1 VHRPTPLAPWR
12 LGGLLLSLFCV
23 LLVQGCAEPPS
34 VVLWHSYRG
43 AEERALTA
51 LAKTYEKEHGVHVEL
66 LAVPFDAYSAKL
78 AAAVPHAH
86 GPDLFI
92 DAHERLGI
100 YLQQHVVA
108 DVGDALPDEDV
119 PSLDATALRAVTLA
133 GAHFGVPLAS
143 KCVALYVNDDYFVVH
158 FDLGAGQRLDMRQPV
173 VSTGY
178 IVGIRPEMPEGS
190 YPLVYEA
197 ENPYYHAAIL
207 SGFGG
212 RLLEPD
218 GSYGFV
224 GPAAE
229 RSILWVKQLT
239 AEHIIPAEPSGA
251 LVKQLFASGRAA
263 TAIDGPWLAADIGE
277 SVRFHV
283 EPLPAVSETGLP
295 MKAPLTVEA
304 VMLSPQGAAKPEA
317 RALARWLGG
326 TESAVLRATEA
337 HQVVANEAAWKD
349 PVVAKDK
356 LLAAFHLAAASAEPM
371 PTSTRMRA
379 AWVPAQEA
387 MRRVLRGESP
397 ATALP
402 EGARRFADAL
412 RPPPPPPSPTP
423 LVVVAGLL
431 ALAGAFLAVRRA
443 RQPGFGAELRA
454 SRTAY
459 KYVAHAAVVV
469 VVLVVLPLVAGALT
483 SLFAGTSSDPR
494 YVGLGNY
501 VAILT
506 ARGGPL
512 LGHESFY
519 LTLLVTV
526 LWTVC
531 NVTLHLAIG
540 VVLGVV
546 LSRPMMRLKAMYRV
560 ILVLPWAVPSYVT
573 ALAWK
578 GMFHRQFGAVNA
590 ILTWLGA
597 EPVSWFSHFAT
608 AFSANVATNV
618 WLGFPFMMVVTL
630 GALTSIPK
638 EVLEAAEVDGA
649 TRWQRF
655 WGVTMPL
662 LRPTML
668 PAVVLGSIWT
678 FNMFNVVFLV
688 SGGEPD
694 GSTDILVSDAYRW
707 AFTRDAQYG
716 YAAAYGVLIFLILAG
731 GSRLLARVGGAKEA
745 QA

>member
-1 VHRPTPLAPWR
+1 
-12 LGGLLLSLFCV
+12 
-23 LLVQGCAEPPS
+23 
-34 VVLWHSYRG
+34 
-43 AEERALTA
+43 
-51 LAKTYEKEHGVHVEL
+51 
-66 LAVPFDAYSAKL
+66 
-78 AAAVPHAH
+78 
-86 GPDLFI
+86 
-92 DAHERLGI
+92 
-100 YLQQHVVA
+100 
-108 DVGDALPDEDV
+108 
-119 PSLDATALRAVTLA
+119 
-133 GAHFGVPLAS
+133 
-143 KCVALYVNDDYFVVH
+143 
-158 FDLGAGQRLDMRQPV
+158 M
-173 VSTGY
+173 
-178 IVGIRPEMPEGS
+178 
-190 YPLVYEA
+190 PLV
-197 ENPYYHAAIL
+197 
-207 SGFGG
+207 F
-212 RLLEPD
+212 
-218 GSYGFV
+218 
-224 GPAAE
+224 
-229 RSILWVKQLT
+229 
-239 AEHIIPAEPSGA
+239 
-251 LVKQLFASGRAA
+251 
-263 TAIDGPWLAADIGE
+263 
-277 SVRFHV
+277 
-283 EPLPAVSETGLP
+283 
-295 MKAPLTVEA
+295 
-304 VMLSPQGAAKPEA
+304 
-317 RALARWLGG
+317 
-326 TESAVLRATEA
+326 
-337 HQVVANEAAWKD
+337 
-349 PVVAKDK
+349 
-356 LLAAFHLAAASAEPM
+356 
-371 PTSTRMRA
+371 
-379 AWVPAQEA
+379 
-387 MRRVLRGESP
+387 
-397 ATALP
+397 
-402 EGARRFADAL
+402 
-412 RPPPPPPSPTP
+412 
-423 LVVVAGLL
+423 VAGLL

-443 RQPGFGAELRA
+443 REPGFRAELRA

-459 KYVAHAAVVV
+459 RYVAHATAVV

-540 VVLGVV
+540 VALGVA
-546 LSRPMMRLKAMYRV
+546 LSRPMMRLRATYRV
-560 ILVLPWAVPSYVT
+560 LLVLPWAVPSYVT

-590 ILTWLGA
+590 ILTALGA

-630 GALTSIPK
+630 GALTAIPK

-655 WGVTMPL
+655 WRVTVPL
-662 LRPTML
+662 LKPTML

-731 GSRLLARVGGAKEA
+731 GSRLLARVGGAREA

>member
-1 VHRPTPLAPWR
+1 MA
-12 LGGLLLSLFCV
+12 
-23 LLVQGCAEPPS
+23 QGCAEPPS

-43 AEERALTA
+43 AEERALA
-51 LAKTYEKEHGVHVEL
+51 GLVKDYEAEHGVHVEL

-78 AAAVPHAH
+78 AASVPHAH

-100 YLQQHVVA
+100 YRQQHVVA
-108 DVGDALPDEDV
+108 EAGDAFPDDDV
-119 PSLDATALRAVTLA
+119 AAYGATAVRAVTLD
-133 GAHFGVPLAS
+133 GARWGVPLAS
-143 KCVALYVNDDYFVVH
+143 KCVALYVNDDYFVTE
-158 FDLGAGQRLDMRQPV
+158 FDMGARGTLKVRTPVTSVDM
-173 VSTGY
+173 
-178 IVGIRPEMPEGS
+178 IVALRRFLPDGS

-197 ENPYYHAAIL
+197 ENPYYQAAIL

-212 RLLEPD
+212 ALLHPD

-224 GPAAE
+224 GPEAE
-229 RSILWVKQLT
+229 RSILFVRDLT
-239 AEHIIPAEPSGA
+239 ERHVVPSEPSGA

-263 TAIDGPWLAADIGE
+263 TAIDGPWLAADLGDR
-277 SVRFHV
+277 VAFHV
-283 EPLPAVSETGLP
+283 EPLPAIGETGLP
-295 MKAPLTVEA
+295 MKPPLTVEA

-326 TESAVLRATEA
+326 PESAVRRATEA
-337 HQVVANEAAWKD
+337 HQVVATSAAWTD
-349 PVVAKDK
+349 PAVAKDTR
-356 LLAAFHLAAASAEPM
+356 LAAFHVAAGLAEPM

-387 MRRVLRGESP
+387 MRKVLRGEP
-397 ATALP
+397 ASAALP
-402 EGARRFADAL
+402 EGERRFEDAL
-412 RPPPPPPSPTP
+412 RPPPPPPAPTG
-423 LVVVAGLL
+423 LVLVAGLL

-469 VVLVVLPLVAGALT
+469 FVLVVLPLVAGALT

-506 ARGGPL
+506 ARGGRL

-531 NVTLHLAIG
+531 NVVLHLAIG

-560 ILVLPWAVPSYVT
+560 LLVLPWAVPSYVT

-578 GMFHRQFGAVNA
+578 GMFHRQYGAVNA
-590 ILTWLGA
+590 VLEALGA
-597 EPVSWFSHFAT
+597 QPVSWFSHFAT
-608 AFSANVATNV
+608 AFSANLATNV

-630 GALTSIPK
+630 GALTAIPK

-655 WGVTMPL
+655 WGVTVPL
-662 LRPTML
+662 LKPTML

-716 YAAAYGVLIFLILAG
+716 YAAAYGVLIFFILAG
-731 GSRLLARVGGAKEA
+731 SSRLLARVGGAREA
-745 QA
+745 RA